1 MSSTH
6 ILQEIFSSWNEEK
19 LCLPR
24 AFEETASTPECSQ
37 GESPSIP
44 ETLLSTSEN
53 SNAIDTYTQ
62 RLMTLHSLR
71 QESCG
76 NLFRFSWKSPR
87 MKQGRMTKRR
97 SEKKWAKIVYLYV
110 KQLYL
115 RVVTN
120 YSNLWNFPRKKESI
134 AHLMMIWWCWWLCI
148 KMLHQLKKL
157 KERNSQTLC
166 FSIPSKNATSNPFTL
181 QKTFKLAN

>member
-1 MSSTH
+1 MRRNYACQGHLKKPHQHQSAVKAN
-6 ILQEIFSSWNEEK
+6 LLRFQRLSWAHQK
-19 LCLPR
+19 
-24 AFEETASTPECSQ
+24 
-37 GESPSIP
+37 IP
-44 ETLLSTSEN
+44 MQL
-53 SNAIDTYTQ
+53 IPITQ

-97 SEKKWAKIVYLYV
+97 SEKKWTKIVYLYV